1 MPPAAAHVFGTS
13 YPKFKLGRLMYMVCK
28 TQGKGLSST
37 DGDMMVQ
44 LKAELL
50 PIDNE
55 LQQLEQRLSQLQT
68 AEEEE
73 TAKRHESLSD
83 IKHFCDAQGSS
94 GAGTV
99 PPPFAGK

>member
-1 MPPAAAHVFGTS
+1 
-13 YPKFKLGRLMYMVCK
+13 MYMVCK

-73 TAKRHESLSD
+73 TAKRDESLND
-83 IKHFCDAQGSS
+83 IKHFWDCQGFS
-94 GAGTV
+94 GAGTA
-99 PPPFAGK
+99 PPPFAGR